1 MDKTIPDLLTVR
13 EAGELLNCTP
23 SRVRQLIRNG
33 QIKAV
38 RSRPYLIT
46 REEIET
52 FAALPPGKPYH
63 PRSTKL

>member
-13 EAGELLNCTP
+13 EAAELLNCTP

-33 QIKAV
+33 QIKTV

-52 FAALPPGKPYH
+52 FDALPPGKPYH